1 MAKKGYKRP
10 KIERVKLVAEEA
22 VLTNCKG
29 PFQLGPGQAPGQG
42 GGPSLCFNVTGEVC
56 QTQGS

>member
-22 VLTNCKG
+22 VLACCKG
-29 PFQLGPGQAPGQG
+29 APPSGPVTTGCFDAQG
-42 GGPSLCFNVTGEVC
+42 IAECFC
-56 QTQGS
+56 HGS